1 MAYFIELAELN
12 GKPAL
17 PGATV
22 DFIQTQN
29 LTIGYSEL
37 KAGAEIPLH
46 QHLQEAT
53 DIVLE
58 GVLEMQIG
66 ETVDVLKWG
75 MISLVPSNMPHRA
88 RAITDCKVVTVL
100 HPQRDV

>member
-1 MAYFIELAELN
+1 MTYFIELDKLDAT
-12 GKPAL
+12 PAL

-37 KAGAEIPLH
+37 KAGAVIPLH
-46 QHLQEAT
+46 QHIQEAT

-75 MISLVPSNMPHRA
+75 MISLVPSNIPHRA
-88 RAITDCKVVTVL
+88 RAITDCKIVTVL
-100 HPQRDV
+100 HPRR